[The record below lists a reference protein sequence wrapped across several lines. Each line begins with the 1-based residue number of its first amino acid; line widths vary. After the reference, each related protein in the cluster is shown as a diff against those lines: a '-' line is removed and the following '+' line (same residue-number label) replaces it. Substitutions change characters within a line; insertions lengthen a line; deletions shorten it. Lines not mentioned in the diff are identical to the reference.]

1 MERFHWVQH
10 RCRQLVARDW
20 RQGWYSAPDG
30 VPSKGSQDG
39 HCSPYRVTG
48 KHRTVFSHN
57 GHQRQ
62 EYEAVSKSYK
72 SNAIRTT
79 KYSLLTFIP
88 MNLFEQFH
96 RAANLYF
103 LFLVLLNWVP
113 VVEAF
118 QKEITMIPL
127 LVVLTVIA
135 IKDALEDYRRYLFD
149 KKVNNNVVQVYCSK
163 QKAYT
168 DQCWKDVRVGDF
180 VHLSCNEIIP
190 ADMLLL
196 YSSDPRGVCYIETAN
211 LDGETNLKQRQVV
224 SDLPVKGLELTPENF
239 NSRIECDNPNN
250 DLSRFRGYME
260 HTTGVR
266 VGLHNSN
273 LLLRSCTIRN
283 TESVVGIVVY
293 AGHETKAMMNNSG
306 PRYKRSKIE
315 KRLNTEILWCVVL
328 LIIMCLTAAIGH
340 GFWLKDLNDPVFQID
355 GEMSPVLAG
364 FYVFW
369 TMVIV
374 LQVLI
379 PISLYVSIEIVKLGQ
394 IYFIENDLA
403 LYNESLNSGIQCRA
417 LNITEDLGQ
426 IQYLFSDKTGT
437 LTENKM
443 VFRRCSIYGV
453 EYPHEQNAQRLEI
466 YEVEK
471 NKAAGHSVTLK
482 SGTSGKSLSCRSL
495 SCTRSSVSL
504 HTLTAES
511 EEEEE
516 QMSNHIQCST
526 NAFASRM
533 AKDVIPDT
541 ELVRKLHWLCSPEFS
556 LGASSSGTLSNLEL
570 TYITDFFLALAI
582 CNSVVVSSPSQPQH
596 VIQQEGTPLKSLEE
610 IKLMFQRFSFSPF
623 SAISTL
629 SPPQVKG
636 SPHSLTSRLFTWG
649 KTSSS
654 TLSTVPNNTTD
665 ISEPGQERNLD
676 TSNPRQKPDLSGRGE
691 GGDAEHLMDKETEDD
706 GHETKTSYQKG
717 RRDLE
722 EMVREV
728 ETRSETGDELLYEA
742 ESPDE
747 AALVY
752 AARAYHCT
760 LRGRSAESLL
770 VDLPGIGCMAVQLLH
785 ILPFDSNRKR
795 MSVVVRHPLTG
806 QVVVY
811 TKGAD
816 TVVMDLVEASIGS
829 AQAQEIY
836 NHIKSQTQKHL
847 DSYAREGLR
856 TLCIAKKVLQEEEYD
871 VWLKRQLLA
880 ESSIENREELLL
892 ESAQRL
898 ETNLTLL
905 GATGIVDRLQEE
917 VPETI
922 EALQRAGIKVWVL
935 TGDKQETAIN
945 IACSCKLL
953 CSNDQLLTANC
964 GSKDACAA
972 LLKELKQEVH
982 RGESSLTNMAAT
994 WNPEESS
1001 SDTVTSFIL
1010 VIDGR
1015 TLDWALQDELKSDF
1029 LELSCRC
1036 KAVICCRSTPLQKSQ
1051 VVQLIR
1057 DQLCTITMAVGDGA
1071 NDVSMIQSADVGVG
1085 ISGQEGMQ
1093 AVMSSDFAIS
1103 RFKHLSKLLLVHGH
1117 WCYSRL
1123 ANMVLYFIYKNVM
1136 YVNLL
1141 FWYQFFC
1148 GFSGGVMTNSWVLI
1162 FFNLLFTSVP
1172 PLIYGVL
1179 DQFMSAD
1186 TLMWLPE
1193 LYQVAQTSKV
1203 YGSYMFWI
1211 TVLDAFY
1218 QSLVCF
1224 FVPYFALAGSDVG
1237 ELSFGSPINAS
1248 ALIIILVHQVLES
1261 HTLTWIH
1268 VLVLVLSG
1276 AFYFCFVL
1284 LFSVICV
1291 TCSPPTNPVGVETL
1305 QMSQPLFYIICVL
1318 TTVTA
1323 LLPRLLL
1330 KALHSIL
1337 HPSAV
1342 LKSAQMDKVDTEM
1355 YRRRMQLWNLK
1366 HSRVKLPVCA
1376 DNPGLEPSTASVVS

>member
-1 MERFHWVQH
+1 MHSLECSSHLH
-10 RCRQLVARDW
+10 STKEHLRQKRTV
-20 RQGWYSAPDG
+20 
-30 VPSKGSQDG
+30 VPSFTENKELNQLL
-39 HCSPYRVTG
+39 
-48 KHRTVFSHN
+48 N
-57 GHQRQ
+57 L
-62 EYEAVSKSYK
+62 YK
-72 SNAIRTT
+72 SNKIRTT
-79 KYSLLTFIP
+79 KYSLLSFLP
-88 MNLFEQFH
+88 KNLFEQLH
-96 RAANLYF
+96 RFANIYFIVLAA
-103 LFLVLLNWVP
+103 LNFVP

-118 QKEITMIPL
+118 QPEIA
-127 LVVLTVIA
+127 LTPIILILSLTAV
-135 IKDALEDYRRYLFD
+135 KDIWEDYSRFKSDYLINAHLCHVYNS
-149 KKVNNNVVQVYCSK
+149 KK
-163 QKAYT
+163 KAYV

-180 VHLSCNEIIP
+180 VRLSCNEIIP

-224 SDLPVKGLELTPENF
+224 SDLPLQGVEFTPESF
-239 NSRIECDNPNN
+239 HSRIECENPNN
-250 DLSRFRGYME
+250 DLNRFRGYME
-260 HTTGVR
+260 HSSGVR

-283 TESVVGIVVY
+283 TEAVVGIVVY
-293 AGHETKAMMNNSG
+293 SGHETKAMMNNSG
-306 PRYKRSKIE
+306 PRYKRSQLE
-315 KRLNTEILWCVVL
+315 KRLNTDILWCVVL
-328 LIIMCLTAAIGH
+328 LIVMCLTAAIGH
-340 GFWLKDLNDPVFQID
+340 GLWLKKLKDPIFQVD
-355 GEMSPVLAG
+355 GETSPALAG

-369 TMVIV
+369 TMIIV

-379 PISLYVSIEIVKLGQ
+379 PISLYVSVEIVKLGQ
-394 IYFIENDLA
+394 VYFIQNDLA
-403 LYNESLNSGIQCRA
+403 LYNEQLDSRIQCRA

-453 EYPHEQNAQRLEI
+453 EYPHEENAQRLEV
-466 YEVEK
+466 YEVE
-471 NKAAGHSVTLK
+471 NEAVGRSVTLK
-482 SGTSGKSLSCRSL
+482 SGCSGKSLSCRSL
-495 SCTRSSVSL
+495 SCTHSSVSL

-511 EEEEE
+511 EEEGDA
-516 QMSNHIQCST
+516 MATHILPRTS
-526 NAFASRM
+526 AFCSRM
-533 AKDVIPDT
+533 EVLPDP
-541 ELVRKLHWLCSPEFS
+541 ELVRKLNWLCSSEACLS
-556 LGASSSGTLSNLEL
+556 EGSSGSSSRLEL

-582 CNSVVVSSPSQPQH
+582 CNSVVVSSPSQ
-596 VIQQEGTPLKSLEE
+596 QQLAVTGAPLKSLEE

-623 SAISTL
+623 SAL
-629 SPPQVKG
+629 SNLSSPQIKN
-636 SPHSLTSRLFTWG
+636 SPHSFTSRLFTRG
-649 KTSSS
+649 KTNSSLVS
-654 TLSTVPNNTTD
+654 SPPITTTD
-665 ISEPGQERNLD
+665 GSEPGQENLQEVENLSKEAD
-676 TSNPRQKPDLSGRGE
+676 TDSY
-691 GGDAEHLMDKETEDD
+691 TEDD
-706 GHETKTSYQKG
+706 
-717 RRDLE
+717 L
-722 EMVREV
+722 V
-728 ETRSETGDELLYEA
+728 YEA

-752 AARAYHCT
+752 AAQAYRCT
-760 LRGRSAESLL
+760 LRGRSVESLL
-770 VDLPGIGCMAVQLLH
+770 VDLPGIGSLAVQLLH

-816 TVVMDLVEASIGS
+816 SVIMDL
-829 AQAQEIY
+829 AQDIY
-836 NHIKSQTQKHL
+836 GHIREQTQKHL

-856 TLCIAKKVLQEEEYD
+856 TLCIAKKVLEEEEYN
-871 VWLKRQLLA
+871 VWRKRQLLA
-880 ESSIENREELLL
+880 ESSIENREELML

-945 IACSCKLL
+945 IAHSCKLL

-964 GSKDACAA
+964 DSKDACVA
-972 LLKELKQEVH
+972 LLKELKLEVPQGEDRFTAVETH
-982 RGESSLTNMAAT
+982 R
-994 WNPEESS
+994 ESS
-1001 SDTVTSFIL
+1001 SGNVPSFIL
-1010 VIDGR
+1010 VIDGQ
-1015 TLDWALQDELKSDF
+1015 TLDWALQEDLKSDF
-1029 LELSCRC
+1029 LEVSCRC

-1051 VVQLIR
+1051 VVRLIR
-1057 DQLCTITMAVGDGA
+1057 DQLAVSTLAVGDGA
-1071 NDVSMIQSADVGVG
+1071 NDVSMIQMADVGIG

-1148 GFSGGVMTNSWVLI
+1148 GFSGSVMTNSWVLI

-1172 PLIYGVL
+1172 PLIYGIL
-1179 DQFMSAD
+1179 DQDMSAD
-1186 TLMWLPE
+1186 TLRFLPE
-1193 LYQVAQTSKV
+1193 LYQAAQTSKIYV
-1203 YGSYMFWI
+1203 PYMFCI

-1237 ELSFGSPINAS
+1237 ELSFGSPINTS
-1248 ALIIILVHQVLES
+1248 ALLIILLHQVLES

-1268 VLVLVLSG
+1268 VVVLVLSG
-1276 AFYFCFVL
+1276 AFYFGFVL
-1284 LFSVICV
+1284 LFSVVCT

-1305 QMSQPLFYIICVL
+1305 QMSQPLFYIICAL

-1323 LLPRLLL
+1323 LLPRF
-1330 KALHSIL
+1330 LHNTL

-1342 LKSAQMDKVDTEM
+1342 LRSTQMDKVDSDM
-1355 YRRRMQLWNLK
+1355 YRRRMQCWNQ
-1366 HSRVKLPVCA
+1366 
-1376 DNPGLEPSTASVVS
+1376 NEPRTTSVVS